1 MLWFSRWGAEVYLS
15 PKFSEVPLVRGI
27 LKSACGSAHGSL
39 FKSSSSEVPPGLRW
53 DYMSAFLFIFNY
65 LCIGVCIFI
74 RWFWGGHLQNEF
86 RESLITTQLIPHL
99 KKKIHTKKKKKK
111 QPQQKIT
118 SVVENVE
125 KLRNL
130 VCCSWNCGRVQPLRK
145 TVWRFLKKSDIKL
158 PYDQAS
164 LASQRLRL
172 CASTAGGAWVPS
184 LVGEVPDTAWHSQK
198 KKKNLLPYDPAI
210 LLLGRHPMN
219 WKKGHKEWK
228 GQSLCSTL

>member
-1 MLWFSRWGAEVYLS
+1 
-15 PKFSEVPLVRGI
+15 
-27 LKSACGSAHGSL
+27 
-39 FKSSSSEVPPGLRW
+39 
-53 DYMSAFLFIFNY
+53 MSAFLFIFNY

-74 RWFWGGHLQNEF
+74 RWFWGGDLQNEF

-99 KKKIHTKKKKKK
+99 KKKKNPYQKIK
-111 QPQQKIT
+111 PQQKIT

-130 VCCSWNCGRVQPLRK
+130 VCCSWDCGRVQPLRK

-158 PYDQAS
+158 PYDQTS

-172 CASTAGGAWVPS
+172 CASTAGESWVPS

-198 KKKNLLPYDPAI
+198 KKKICY
-210 LLLGRHPMN
+210 HMTQ
-219 WKKGHKEWK
+219 
-228 GQSLCSTL
+228 QSYFWVDTQWIERRVTKSERAKVSAPPFSD